1 MRELHLGDGA
11 IEVVVL
17 PEAGA
22 RLHRL
27 RAFGQDLLRTPSD
40 AAEHLRDPFFWGA
53 YVMGPWCNRISAQ
66 ATSVAGRTVGVAS
79 NFADGTAIHG
89 QVYAMP
95 WSEMGDGS
103 LRVDGGGAGW
113 PWAYQAALGVAV
125 AGATVA
131 IGCSLMNRSPEPMP
145 AGIGLH
151 PWWRRPLQLALD
163 ARLVYPSN
171 VAPPAKPVAPSGPL
185 DLRTMAAP
193 IDGMD
198 ATWTD
203 LGPSPLEL
211 AWPELGIHATLRG
224 SATASHVAVATPRGP
239 NAVAVEFQTHAPD
252 GLQRLLLGLPGGM
265 TMLAPG
271 EELRLDLEMEIGRA

>member
-1 MRELHLGDGA
+1 M
-11 IEVVVL
+11 L

-27 RAFGQDLLRTPSD
+27 RASGHDLLRTPLD

-53 YVMGPWCNRISAQ
+53 YVMGPWCNRISAR
-66 ATSVAGRTVGVAS
+66 ATSVAGRTVGVES

-89 QVYAMP
+89 QVYARP
-95 WSEMGDGS
+95 WRERADGS
-103 LRVDGGGAGW
+103 LRVDGGGDGW
-113 PWAYQAALGVAV
+113 PWTYRMALEVEV
-125 AGATVA
+125 TGATVS
-131 IGCSLMNRSPEPMP
+131 IGCSLVNRSPEPMP

-171 VAPPAKPVAPSGPL
+171 VAPPAEPQAPFGSL
-185 DLRTMAAP
+185 DVRTLAAP
-193 IDGMD
+193 ADGLD

-203 LGPSPLEL
+203 LARHSVDL
-211 AWPELGIHATLRG
+211 AWPDLGINATLRG
-224 SATASHVAVATPRGP
+224 SATASHVVVATPRGLD
-239 NAVAVEFQTHAPD
+239 AVAVELQTHAPD
-252 GLQRLLLGLPGGM
+252 GLQRLVQGLPGGM

-271 EELRLDLEMEIGRA
+271 AELRLDLEIDVRRV